1 MQKLFQK
8 RFAKKGRE
16 IKRFWEEL
24 KGEKRSLILSSVY
37 NRTISLRRE
46 VIDANVRA
54 IYRLKLDAKPGSVF
68 RIQTAFRGVDDLRE
82 KK

>member
-8 RFAKKGRE
+8 RFAKKGTRN
-16 IKRFWEEL
+16 KTLLGR
-24 KGEKRSLILSSVY
+24 VA
-37 NRTISLRRE
+37 RRE

-54 IYRLKLDAKPGSVF
+54 LYRLKLDVKPGSVF
-68 RIQTAFRGVDDLRE
+68 GIQTAFHGVDDLRE

>member
-1 MQKLFQK
+1 LQKK
-8 RFAKKGRE
+8 RRE
-16 IKRFWEEL
+16 IKRFWEEWQD
-24 KGEKRSLILSSVY
+24 EKRMLILSSIY

-54 IYRLKLDAKPGSVF
+54 IYRLKFDAKPGSVF
-68 RIQTAFRGVDDLRE
+68 GIQTAFHGVEDLGE